1 VFFFTVTT
9 GSGQRQHHQT
19 GCSILENKTP
29 LTDCQTEEVNGSGTH
44 ARCQCVAC
52 PVSNDIMSA
61 CADPENG
68 LDILFPSL
76 VSKITH
82 ICPLHGNQKGLL
94 RALFFVLFN
103 VNQ

>member
-1 VFFFTVTT
+1 
-9 GSGQRQHHQT
+9 
-19 GCSILENKTP
+19 
-29 LTDCQTEEVNGSGTH
+29 
-44 ARCQCVAC
+44 
-52 PVSNDIMSA
+52 MSA

-76 VSKITH
+76 VAKITH

-94 RALFFVLFN
+94 RALLFVLFN